1 MNPLNDNRNL
11 NKRENLKNNFK
22 SFRTYAVELRINNI
36 KPSMPETLNYAQ
48 HQMRLVL
55 YFKCNPKFHNLGVE
69 SMTHHNEEK
78 KEEPKEEEAKVEPI
92 HPSEQRG
99 GKKKGLL
106 DTCK

>member
-1 MNPLNDNRNL
+1 L
-11 NKRENLKNNFK
+11 NKRKNLGKLFK
-22 SFRTYAVELRINNI
+22 KLID
-36 KPSMPETLNYAQ
+36 
-48 HQMRLVL
+48 
-55 YFKCNPKFHNLGVE
+55 LGVE

-78 KEEPKEEEAKVEPI
+78 KAEPKEEEAKVEPI